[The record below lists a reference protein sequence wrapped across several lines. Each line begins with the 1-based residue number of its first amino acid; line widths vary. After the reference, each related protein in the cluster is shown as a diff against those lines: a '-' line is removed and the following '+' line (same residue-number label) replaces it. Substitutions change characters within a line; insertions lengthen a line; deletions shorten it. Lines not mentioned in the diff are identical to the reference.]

1 MLHIGLFSF
10 DFLQYIKIYRKLR
23 GLPDICKY
31 LEGMLQRL
39 HGVPGLPLDERREQ
53 NNIPVLNRKNNSDED
68 LAFFPQFVELAV
80 FFQDKMLIVGFFQI
94 TQRDLRELEYLP
106 EQFPPQL
113 LIQGDEKGGQRSW
126 LSRWYIGF
134 DCSYHNIT
142 LLSVVSL

>member
-1 MLHIGLFSF
+1 MTG
-10 DFLQYIKIYRKLR
+10 
-23 GLPDICKY
+23 
-31 LEGMLQRL
+31 E
-39 HGVPGLPLDERREQ
+39 
-53 NNIPVLNRKNNSDED
+53 
-68 LAFFPQFVELAV
+68 AF
-80 FFQDKMLIVGFFQI
+80 M
-94 TQRDLRELEYLP
+94 RELEYLP